1 MRHVIILL
9 VSVFTG
15 TTIASA
21 QPHFKFH
28 EPVVPPRALQVMA
41 HRGMQMLAPENS
53 IRAVVACADDYIEW
67 AEIDI
72 RLSKDGKHVVIHD
85 DRLERCTLGTGRVD
99 NFTLEELQ
107 EIDAGSK
114 YAQRFRAV
122 RIASLTEMLE
132 ASKGKVNLYL
142 DCKNVDPALLVREIT
157 ESGMRSQ
164 VMVYGSLPLL

>member
-1 MRHVIILL
+1 MRHVIIVL

-21 QPHFKFH
+21 QPHFKFY

-53 IRAVVACADDYIEW
+53 IRAVVACSDDNIEW

-85 DRLERCTLGTGRVD
+85 DRLERCTLGTGTVD

-122 RIASLTEMLE
+122 RIVVPEKPFEPGFGLIAI
-132 ASKGKVNLYL
+132 KPKQFG
-142 DCKNVDPALLVREIT
+142 
-157 ESGMRSQ
+157 
-164 VMVYGSLPLL
+164 

>member
-1 MRHVIILL
+1 MRHFIIVLA
-9 VSVFTG
+9 SVFTG

-21 QPHFKFH
+21 QPHFKFY

-85 DRLERCTLGTGRVD
+85 DRLE
-99 NFTLEELQ
+99 
-107 EIDAGSK
+107 
-114 YAQRFRAV
+114 
-122 RIASLTEMLE
+122 
-132 ASKGKVNLYL
+132 
-142 DCKNVDPALLVREIT
+142 
-157 ESGMRSQ
+157 
-164 VMVYGSLPLL
+164 